1 MAIWDQLVER
11 AADHHGYVTT
21 RDAHDLGI
29 DPTQLRLLTARGR
42 LERVGRGVYR
52 VPILPRSE
60 HDELAEAVA
69 WTLGRGVVSHESAL
83 VLHGLS
89 DVNPSRIHLTV
100 PRDNYPR
107 AAGGD
112 LYRLHRRTLAD
123 SEVTEVDGIP
133 TTTVERT
140 IRDCVA
146 DGTDP
151 YQLRLAIDRAEAEGL
166 VRRAVAQDLRDEIAA
181 AGALP

>member
-1 MAIWDQLVER
+1 
-11 AADHHGYVTT
+11 
-21 RDAHDLGI
+21 
-29 DPTQLRLLTARGR
+29 
-42 LERVGRGVYR
+42 
-52 VPILPRSE
+52 
-60 HDELAEAVA
+60 
-69 WTLGRGVVSHESAL
+69 
-83 VLHGLS
+83 
-89 DVNPSRIHLTV
+89 V

-123 SEVTEVDGIP
+123 DDVTEVDGIP

-166 VRRAVAQDLRDEIAA
+166 VRRAVAQDLRAEIAA
-181 AGALP
+181 TGALP

>member
-1 MAIWDQLVER
+1 
-11 AADHHGYVTT
+11 
-21 RDAHDLGI
+21 
-29 DPTQLRLLTARGR
+29 
-42 LERVGRGVYR
+42 
-52 VPILPRSE
+52 
-60 HDELAEAVA
+60 
-69 WTLGRGVVSHESAL
+69 

-123 SEVTEVDGIP
+123 AEVTEVDGIP

-140 IRDCVA
+140 IRDCLA

-151 YQLRLAIDRAEAEGL
+151 HQLRLAIDRAEVEGL
-166 VRRAVAQDLRDEIAA
+166 VRRAVAQDLRDEVAA
-181 AGALP
+181 IGALP